1 MSLIGKMIKWN
12 KFLGLL
18 SLLTFSNNLFCEDF
32 SQPVM
37 GQTLD
42 PDKDMEKTYKD
53 IETNSI
59 FLPENANTV
68 DLLKTD
74 KKSPFISGYDD
85 QQMEKK
91 LDKNAPNVGVTPV
104 GTFSN
109 AENYLEHDMQILL
122 HDIEMKG
129 KKSISLN
136 YYKDTFD
143 YVSKGDVFNKVYRD
157 DPKSYNPGTLQLAY
171 NYFYVKKEYL
181 DCFVGANIGFGYN
194 QGPGVFIYSREVSD
208 VTFRLITLP
217 TDFSIGFG
225 LRPGKWL
232 KLNLE
237 GGPSA
242 MGLYQSRSDRD
253 AGEYGKRRRQVGF
266 GYYGQGSLK
275 ISMSNI
281 FPKYY
286 HSLYY
291 GMNLTKV
298 WLNVLARY
306 HNYSNFQDDIQI
318 SGASLGVG
326 FSFESF

>member
-1 MSLIGKMIKWN
+1 MY
-12 KFLGLL
+12 LGF
-18 SLLTFSNNLFCEDF
+18 SLLWAFSSNLFAEDF
-32 SQPVM
+32 SQSVL
-37 GQTLD
+37 GQKL
-42 PDKDMEKTYKD
+42 DKDMEKIYKD
-53 IETNSI
+53 IEKDST
-59 FLPENANTV
+59 FLPGSAKDPEFK
-68 DLLKTD
+68 KTD
-74 KKSPFISGYDD
+74 KKSPFLSGYDD

-91 LDKNAPNVGVTPV
+91 LDKHAPDVGVTPM

-109 AENYLEHDMQILL
+109 ATNYLEHDMKILL
-122 HDIEMKG
+122 HDIEMRG

-157 DPKSYNPGTLQLAY
+157 DPKSYNVGTLQLAY
-171 NYFYVKKEYL
+171 NYFYIKKEYL
-181 DCFVGANIGFGYN
+181 DWFIGTNLGFGYN

-208 VTFRLITLP
+208 TTFRLATFP
-217 TDFSIGFG
+217 TDFSVGFG

-242 MGLYQSRSDRD
+242 MGLMQSRTDRNS
-253 AGEYGKRRRQVGF
+253 GERGKRRRQIGF
-266 GYYGQGSLK
+266 GYYGQGALK
-275 ISMSNI
+275 ISLSNI

-306 HNYSNFQDDIQI
+306 HYYSNFQDDIQI
-318 SGASLGVG
+318 SGVSLGIG

>member
-1 MSLIGKMIKWN
+1 MSLIGKMIN
-12 KFLGLL
+12 RNTSLGLL
-18 SLLTFSNNLFCEDF
+18 FLLAFSCSLFGEDF
-32 SQPVM
+32 SQSVI

-42 PDKDMEKTYKD
+42 KDFDETYKNIKD
-53 IETNSI
+53 DSI
-59 FLPENANTV
+59 FLPGNAK
-68 DLLKTD
+68 DIELLKTD
-74 KKSPFISGYDD
+74 KKSPFMSGYDD
-85 QQMEKK
+85 KQMDKK
-91 LDKNAPNVGVTPV
+91 LDKNASDVGVTTM

-109 AENYLEHDMQILL
+109 ATNYLEHDMKILL
-122 HDIEMKG
+122 SDIEMKG
-129 KKSISLN
+129 KKAVSFN

-143 YVSKGDVFNKVYRD
+143 YVSKSDVFNKVYRG
-157 DPKSYNPGTLQLAY
+157 DPKSYNVGTFQLAY
-171 NYFYVKKEYL
+171 NYFYIKKEHL
-181 DCFVGANIGFGYN
+181 DCFIGTNLGFGYN

-208 VTFRLITLP
+208 TTFRLVTLP
-217 TDFSIGFG
+217 ADFTVGFG

-242 MGLYQSRSDRD
+242 MGLYQTRSDRNS
-253 AGEYGKRRRQVGF
+253 GERGKRRRQVGF
-266 GYYGQGSLK
+266 GYYGQGALK

-306 HNYSNFQDDIQI
+306 HYYSNFQDDIQI
-318 SGASLGVG
+318 SGVSFGIG
-326 FSFESF
+326 FAFESF

>member
-109 AENYLEHDMQILL
+109 AENYLEHDIIIIRILL
-122 HDIEMKG
+122 ITFQKVMFLIKCIETIP
-129 KKSISLN
+129 S
-136 YYKDTFD
+136 
-143 YVSKGDVFNKVYRD
+143 
-157 DPKSYNPGTLQLAY
+157 P
-171 NYFYVKKEYL
+171 
-181 DCFVGANIGFGYN
+181 
-194 QGPGVFIYSREVSD
+194 
-208 VTFRLITLP
+208 ITQEHC
-217 TDFSIGFG
+217 
-225 LRPGKWL
+225 
-232 KLNLE
+232 N
-237 GGPSA
+237 
-242 MGLYQSRSDRD
+242 
-253 AGEYGKRRRQVGF
+253 
-266 GYYGQGSLK
+266 
-275 ISMSNI
+275 
-281 FPKYY
+281 
-286 HSLYY
+286 
-291 GMNLTKV
+291 
-298 WLNVLARY
+298 
-306 HNYSNFQDDIQI
+306 
-318 SGASLGVG
+318 
-326 FSFESF
+326 